1 MPYTLDIALVHLEWA
16 HHTSHNF
23 SLDLAISSAKISTKQ
38 DTMPYPIHFRLAL
51 PPGCQLA
58 NYSDYSELVF
68 PPELVSEV
76 STWFTTTKDR
86 FDCES
91 SGRAAEATAD
101 LCTNC
106 EKGIVK
112 VNGASQLC
120 PNCFGSC
127 RAGFRPPGIPIQ
139 SVDQVKPS
147 PDMAE
152 RFPTSERI
160 NIQKLAALLAQALYA
175 SAMTQQHITQIAK
188 EITTP

>member
-1 MPYTLDIALVHLEWA
+1 
-16 HHTSHNF
+16 
-23 SLDLAISSAKISTKQ
+23 
-38 DTMPYPIHFRLAL
+38 MPYPIHFRLAL

-91 SGRAAEATAD
+91 SGRAAEANAE

-127 RAGFRPPGIPIQ
+127 RAGFRPYGV
-139 SVDQVKPS
+139 VDPNPKDGSAIVGTIEPVQNARERTDLKPS
-147 PDMAE
+147 SK
-152 RFPTSERI
+152 RL
-160 NIQKLAALLAQALYA
+160 NIQALSDLLARSIAGRLEGQTTEEFA
-175 SAMTQQHITQIAK
+175 SYIYE
-188 EITTP
+188 EITTL